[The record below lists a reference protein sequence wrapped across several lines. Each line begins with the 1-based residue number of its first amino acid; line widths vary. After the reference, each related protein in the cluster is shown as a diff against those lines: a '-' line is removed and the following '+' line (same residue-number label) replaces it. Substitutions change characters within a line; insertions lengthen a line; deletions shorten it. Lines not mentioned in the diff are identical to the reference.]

1 MRAKFRSLDGLAANH
16 RSTRNYAIFWGLV
29 RTPEDERDMSV
40 IEANRLK
47 MIDVMKILDNN
58 LSDKTFVAGT
68 SFSIGDIPL
77 GIMVYRWLTLI
88 KIAPQ

>member
-1 MRAKFRSLDGLAANH
+1 
-16 RSTRNYAIFWGLV
+16 
-29 RTPEDERDMSV
+29 MSV

-88 KIAPQ
+88 KNRPALTHLENWYNRLTERPSLEKNVLEIPLT

>member
-1 MRAKFRSLDGLAANH
+1 MRASSDRWMDWQQTTVAPV
-16 RSTRNYAIFWGLV
+16 I
-29 RTPEDERDMSV
+29 TPILGIIRIPENEQDLSV

-58 LSDKTFVAGT
+58 LSDKPFVAGS

-77 GIMVYRWLTLI
+77 GIMVYRWFTL
-88 KIAPQ
+88 